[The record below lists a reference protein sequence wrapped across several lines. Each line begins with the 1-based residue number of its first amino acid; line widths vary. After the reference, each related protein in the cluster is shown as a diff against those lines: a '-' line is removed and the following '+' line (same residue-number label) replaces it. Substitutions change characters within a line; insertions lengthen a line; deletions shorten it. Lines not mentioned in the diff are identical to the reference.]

1 MAEKTVQ
8 TAKKILEKVKKDNID
23 PYLAMLEVRNTPV
36 DNYKSSV
43 ERAPVSINNLTV
55 KPLDNYEFSQ
65 KRWDMKS
72 KQKEYYD
79 QHTKEQKMLHKGQT
93 VQRWEVDTSNCCCK
107 AE

>member
-8 TAKKILEKVKKDNID
+8 TAKKNLEKVKKDNID

-79 QHTKEQKMLHKGQT
+79 QHTKEQKMLHKRQT
-93 VQRWEVDTSNCCCK
+93 VQR
-107 AE
+107 

>member
-1 MAEKTVQ
+1 
-8 TAKKILEKVKKDNID
+8 
-23 PYLAMLEVRNTPV
+23 MLEVRNTPV

-79 QHTKEQKMLHKGQT
+79 QHTKEQKMLHKGQA